1 MRVLVIEDNPKM
13 AAMIQQGLGEQGYNV
28 DVAHRGHDGQ
38 DLAASGAHE
47 LIILDIMLPD
57 MDGIDVCRNLRR
69 IGLATPVLML
79 TALSETRD
87 KILGL
92 DSGADDYLTKPFE
105 FDELLAHVRALL
117 RRAQATESTRLT
129 YHDLEMDLQKRTVT
143 RQGER
148 IALSNKEFMLL
159 EYLLRNPE
167 RVLARMSIAE
177 RVWDLDLA
185 EDSNVIDVCVS
196 TLRKKVDKPFE
207 PKLIHTVVGTG
218 YVLSIAGPPA

>member
-1 MRVLVIEDNPKM
+1 MRILVIEDNPKM
-13 AAMIQQGLGEQGYNV
+13 AAMIQKGLGEQGHNV
-28 DVAHRGHDGQ
+28 DIALRGHDGQ
-38 DLAASGAHE
+38 DRAATGAYD

-57 MDGIDVCRNLRR
+57 VDGVEVCRNLRR
-69 IGLATPVLML
+69 SGLDKPILLL

-117 RRAQATESTRLT
+117 RRAQATEAGRLT
-129 YHDLEMDLQKRTVT
+129 YHDLEIDLRKRAVS

-148 IALSNKEFMLL
+148 IGLSNKEFMLL

-167 RVLARMSIAE
+167 RVLTRMAIAE

-196 TLRKKVDKPFE
+196 TLRKKVDRPFE

-218 YVLSIAGPPA
+218 YVLSVSGPPA